1 MTVSEAPDTNLRS
14 PDGDGEHP
22 VQRRRGTGRVDVAKR
37 TTNRWARWV
46 HVYASMVAFVI
57 VLFFGLTGIT
67 LNHPGWTFGDEVST
81 TTTTGEFAVDTTL
94 DDGSINYLE
103 ISEYI
108 RDNYGVSGDVDSF
121 SETNG
126 EVSIA
131 YRNPGYAADLFVD
144 VDTGEFS
151 LTVEQQGWVA
161 VVNDLHKGR
170 DTGSAWKWVI
180 DLSAGF
186 LVLVSLTGLTMQF
199 FLRKR
204 RRSALTAA
212 AAGGVVVVA
221 LIWLTLS

>member
-1 MTVSEAPDTNLRS
+1 MTVSEAPDTTVRS

-67 LNHPGWTFGDEVST
+67 LNHPSWTFGDEVST
-81 TTTTGEFAVDTTL
+81 TTTSGELAVDTTL

-108 RDNYGVSGDVDSF
+108 RDTQGVSGDVDSF

-126 EVSIA
+126 EASIA
-131 YRNPGYAADLFVD
+131 YKNPGYAADLFVD
-144 VDTGEFS
+144 VDSGEFI